1 MIYYPTEKNKPSD
14 DSELW
19 RSEKLILNGEKLCNI
34 IKINHD

>member
-19 RSEKLILNGEKLCNI
+19 RSEKLILIMGKNYAI
-34 IKINHD
+34 